1 MPDQPTNPTNP
12 TNPADP
18 ADPADLEARLDRW
31 TRDTAAAEPRLRPHL
46 EELADHL
53 RSDVGTRLAGGAN
66 LDTAFAAAV
75 TALGTPTELSREYAK
90 VERLPA
96 RLFGW
101 LADERH
107 ETRGDLTLAAAWIG
121 MSLIWAATA
130 ALGPIVGFEL
140 AVNWM
145 IVGWAATTFGPLTAL
160 DVALRRTRAAREK
173 AR

>member
-1 MPDQPTNPTNP
+1 MPDQTTNPT
-12 TNPADP
+12 DP
-18 ADPADLEARLDRW
+18 ADPTDFEARLEHW
-31 TRDTAAAEPRLRPHL
+31 TRDTASAEPRLRPHL
-46 EELADHL
+46 DELADHL
-53 RSDVGTRLAGGAN
+53 RSDVEARLESGAD

-75 TALGTPTELSREYAK
+75 TALGTPAELSREYAK

-96 RLFGW
+96 RLLGW

-121 MSLIWAATA
+121 MSLIWAATV

-160 DVALRRTRAAREK
+160 DVALRRTRAAREE